1 MCIPCGWW
9 IGAEERAHIVSCV
22 RNFSV
27 NLLRPK
33 TIVTGGCGFI
43 GHHVVEH
50 LCKNTDNEIIV
61 IDKLSC
67 VRMPRRR
74 RSHVRALARAS
85 FCSSAAAAGPRSAP
99 PPPPSSPPA
108 FLLSCPTL
116 LNPRPIQDY
125 RYCISSES
133 FSQYTTRSPEHI
145 WRVSFTQSSYA
156 SKGFDRLR
164 DTGML
169 DRVTVYSYDLCNRI
183 SEGLRY
189 EMDDDRI
196 EVIIHMAAETHV
208 DNSIRSPTPF
218 IRNNIES
225 TLNML
230 EFARTL
236 PNLRAFFYFST
247 DEVFGSAPG
256 GTAYSEWDRHQVR
269 FDCFA
274 VTFILV
280 RIPAHNL
287 TRPFFAAV
295 EPVLCVEECS

>member
-1 MCIPCGWW
+1 
-9 IGAEERAHIVSCV
+9 
-22 RNFSV
+22 
-27 NLLRPK
+27 
-33 TIVTGGCGFI
+33 
-43 GHHVVEH
+43 
-50 LCKNTDNEIIV
+50 
-61 IDKLSC
+61 
-67 VRMPRRR
+67 
-74 RSHVRALARAS
+74 
-85 FCSSAAAAGPRSAP
+85 
-99 PPPPSSPPA
+99 
-108 FLLSCPTL
+108 
-116 LNPRPIQDY
+116 
-125 RYCISSES
+125 
-133 FSQYTTRSPEHI
+133 
-145 WRVSFTQSSYA
+145 
-156 SKGFDRLR
+156 
-164 DTGML
+164 ML

-269 FDCFA
+269 FD
-274 VTFILV
+274 
-280 RIPAHNL
+280 
-287 TRPFFAAV
+287 
-295 EPVLCVEECS
+295 